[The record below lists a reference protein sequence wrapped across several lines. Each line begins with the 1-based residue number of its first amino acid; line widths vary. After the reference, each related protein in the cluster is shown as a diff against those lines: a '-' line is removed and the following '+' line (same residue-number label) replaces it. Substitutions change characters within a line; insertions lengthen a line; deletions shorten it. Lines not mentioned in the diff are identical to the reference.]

1 MMFLYKLSS
10 YSYEKSWS
18 NSLYMS
24 TVSTLESCYGS
35 SKNSTNTIKNYSYS
49 YSRGLYRSVK

>member
-10 YSYEKSWS
+10 YSYEKSG
-18 NSLYMS
+18 NDSLSTS

-35 SKNSTNTIKNYSYS
+35 SKNSTNKTKNYSYS
-49 YSRGLYRSVK
+49 YSRGLYRSIK